1 MVLQSFAQAIHHH
14 PVRVVVLAAG
24 VVGGDQAGDVVLSD
38 TIPLKQQLQEPSEL
52 GGETESSFDLNELCA
67 ISHCYIIDNTE
78 RLSTFETVELV
89 SHAVDVVEQ

>member
-1 MVLQSFAQAIHHH
+1 
-14 PVRVVVLAAG
+14 
-24 VVGGDQAGDVVLSD
+24 
-38 TIPLKQQLQEPSEL
+38 L